1 MRKLIKQRTNP
12 PPTEQKGEAGLST
25 AKLQEIKEED
35 HGTIQHKG
43 FEAQLPFQSLDVKST
58 VVLCYKEFSRQTYST
73 SISWARTS
81 PTSFARH
88 HKSFAPTSAWAISGK
103 TSSFVL
109 NEYKKIIEHH
119 TLFSLN
125 IKNQTQALQNGATSR
140 VSYLLFIC
148 TWTPI
153 YFELSHMLSF
163 WHWHSQFS

>member
-25 AKLQEIKEED
+25 AKLQEIKKED

-58 VVLCYKEFSRQTYST
+58 VVLCSEEFSRQTYS
-73 SISWARTS
+73 TS

-109 NEYKKIIEHH
+109 IEYKK
-119 TLFSLN
+119 
-125 IKNQTQALQNGATSR
+125 
-140 VSYLLFIC
+140 
-148 TWTPI
+148 
-153 YFELSHMLSF
+153 
-163 WHWHSQFS
+163 